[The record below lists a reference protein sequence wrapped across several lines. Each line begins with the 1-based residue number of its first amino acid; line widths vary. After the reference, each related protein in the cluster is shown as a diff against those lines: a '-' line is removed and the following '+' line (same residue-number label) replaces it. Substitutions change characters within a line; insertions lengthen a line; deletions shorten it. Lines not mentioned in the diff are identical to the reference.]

1 MAQFLLVSINASY
14 SHTNLAVRSI
24 KEYVKN
30 DIEFGEWT
38 INQPVGEVLRG
49 IASFEPRFVMFSTY
63 IWNAEFV
70 AKIIPDVKK
79 ILPDC
84 VVCAGGP
91 EFGFYAEGYLEK
103 LSALDF
109 VIKGEGEETVR
120 ELVEKVMRLDAAVE
134 DNCAAVNSGTA
145 AGNDCTAVNSGAVA
159 GNDCAAV
166 NAGTAAGNES
176 AAVNADAAAGNEST
190 VVNVGTVAGND
201 CAAVNAGAMS
211 GNLGAATSA
220 FNGQMSLSQL
230 LSDISGLYFRGQD
243 GKIVFTG
250 ERDLICD
257 LSSLAFPYPSI
268 TDPDNRIYYY
278 ESSRGCPFSC
288 SYCMSSLDRRVRF
301 MPLERVF
308 ADLQRFMDANVKLV
322 KFVDRTY
329 NLQPERYIKIWQY
342 ILEHHNGKT
351 MFHFEIEAEYLSEEA
366 LEFLQGVPEGVM
378 QFEIG
383 VQSTNKKT
391 LRAISRS
398 ENVEKLA
405 QNIRRIPR
413 TIHQHLDLIA
423 GLPYEDLQSFGKS
436 FDDVMALKPDALQLG
451 FLKVLHGTIMEDY
464 AKANGWKWMEN
475 PVYETF
481 STPYMSYQDIL
492 FLKDLEV
499 MVDAYYNS
507 GTFPTVMKFVERKVG
522 YWEFFCRMV
531 RLGRSGGVF
540 EAARRETFWFQFL
553 AENVAVVNVGGVV
566 NQSNGAVNGSETFV
580 DQGMAEVNGSDA
592 EVNSLVLYDLLRYD
606 FIRTGKKGG
615 FPQWYVHNYSKDE
628 HRQFL
633 EQNGGVTNARLDFAY
648 SDFEVFKYNPECDEP
663 EKESGEFKL
672 LFKYK
677 RK

>member
-49 IASFEPRFVMFSTY
+49 IAAFEPRFVMFSTY

-103 LSALDF
+103 LPSLDF

-120 ELVEKVMRLDAAVE
+120 EIV
-134 DNCAAVNSGTA
+134 
-145 AGNDCTAVNSGAVA
+145 
-159 GNDCAAV
+159 
-166 NAGTAAGNES
+166 
-176 AAVNADAAAGNEST
+176 AAAGK
-190 VVNVGTVAGND
+190 
-201 CAAVNAGAMS
+201 
-211 GNLGAATSA
+211 
-220 FNGQMSLSQL
+220 GQAEELASMLA
-230 LSDISGLYFRGQD
+230 DIRGVYYRNSE
-243 GKIVFTG
+243 GKVIFTG

-257 LSSLAFPYPSI
+257 LSQLAFPYPQI

-301 MPLERVF
+301 MPLERVY
-308 ADLQRFMDANVKLV
+308 ADLQRFLDANVKLV

-451 FLKVLHGTIMEDY
+451 FLKVLHGTIMEDF

-481 STPYMSYQDIL
+481 STPYISYADML

-507 GTFPTVMKFVERKVG
+507 GTFPTVMNFVERKLG

-531 RLGRSGGVF
+531 RLGRNGGVF

-553 AENVAVVNVGGVV
+553 AENVGVIEAEDGCDAD
-566 NQSNGAVNGSETFV
+566 S
-580 DQGMAEVNGSDA
+580 MAH
-592 EVNSLVLYDLLRYD
+592 VLYDLLRYD

-615 FPQWYVHNYSKDE
+615 FPEWYVHNYNKDE

-648 SDFEVFKYNPECDEP
+648 SDFEVFKFNPEAAEP
-663 EKESGEFKL
+663 ENEEGEYKR

-677 RK
+677 RKL